1 MNFVLEDIIIIMK
14 IINAYHTCD
23 ACLYNRM
30 VISIL
35 IMININHNSL
45 IIINI
50 YINECI
56 YKLTFHFFVRKCKKS
71 IFKIIFK
78 QNSIQIYTVNFI

>member
-1 MNFVLEDIIIIMK
+1 MHNTLKCE
-14 IINAYHTCD
+14 

-35 IMININHNSL
+35 IMTNINYNSL
-45 IIINI
+45 IIINMCM
-50 YINECI
+50 NECI

-71 IFKIIFK
+71 IFKINLK
-78 QNSIQIYTVNFI
+78 QN

>member
-1 MNFVLEDIIIIMK
+1 MHNTLKCEAFLS
-14 IINAYHTCD
+14 
-23 ACLYNRM
+23 NRM

-35 IMININHNSL
+35 IMININYNSL

-50 YINECI
+50 YMNECI
-56 YKLTFHFFVRKCKKS
+56 YKLTFRYFVKKCKKS
-71 IFKIIFK
+71 IDKINLK

>member
-1 MNFVLEDIIIIMK
+1 MQTTLK
-14 IINAYHTCD
+14 YD

-35 IMININHNSL
+35 IMININYNSL

-50 YINECI
+50 YMNECI
-56 YKLTFHFFVRKCKKS
+56 YKLTFHFFVRKCKKL

-78 QNSIQIYTVNFI
+78 HNSIQIYTVNFI

>member
-1 MNFVLEDIIIIMK
+1 M
-14 IINAYHTCD
+14 HTTHKCE

-30 VISIL
+30 VISNL

-50 YINECI
+50 CMNECI
-56 YKLTFHFFVRKCKKS
+56 CVNQTWDFENL
-71 IFKIIFK
+71 KIGQHDLKIDQFSD
-78 QNSIQIYTVNFI
+78 QS